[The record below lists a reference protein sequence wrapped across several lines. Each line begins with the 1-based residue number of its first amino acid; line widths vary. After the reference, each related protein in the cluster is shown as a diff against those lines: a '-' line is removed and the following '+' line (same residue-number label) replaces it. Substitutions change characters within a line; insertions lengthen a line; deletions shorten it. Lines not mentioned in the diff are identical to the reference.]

1 MLVGEKSIVYTA
13 GTGGGKSYIGLAI
26 DMRHVVDFSSY
37 VFGIVLDDA

>member
-1 MLVGEKSIVYTA
+1 MLAGEKAIVYTA
-13 GTGGGKSYIGLAI
+13 GTGGGKGYVGFAI